1 MPLRARLRG
10 ARSLSHLTVPARDTS
25 RVSENLDL
33 VRSIYADWE
42 FGNFSSSDWAHPEV
56 EVVIADGPAP
66 GKWTGRAGMA
76 QSHREFLSAYEGL
89 RMVANEYRELDE
101 ERVLVLVR
109 IEGRGKTSGMD
120 LRDIMSDRK
129 AADLFHIRD
138 GQVIRLVIYYDTE
151 DALADLGVE
160 E

>member
-1 MPLRARLRG
+1 
-10 ARSLSHLTVPARDTS
+10 
-25 RVSENLDL
+25 VSASANLDL

-42 FGNFSSSDWAHPEV
+42 RGDFSHGEWADPEI

-66 GKWTGRAGMA
+66 GTWTGRAGMA

-89 RMVANEYRELDE
+89 RMVTDEYRELDE

-109 IEGRGKTSGMD
+109 IEGRGKTSGVD
-120 LRDIMSDRK
+120 LGQIMSDRES
-129 AADLFHIRD
+129 ADLFHIRD
-138 GQVIRLVIYYDTE
+138 GQVTRLVIYYDT
-151 DALADLGVE
+151 DRALADLGLE